1 LNARPESLV
10 INSKNWHARYN
21 TSKLMDDIRGVNKSH
36 LVPSSG
42 REDEAN
48 QSVMFTFCQHENQEK
63 PFNKTVTSKKVL
75 KRKQKI

>member
-1 LNARPESLV
+1 
-10 INSKNWHARYN
+10 
-21 TSKLMDDIRGVNKSH
+21 MDDIRGVNKSH